1 MGQSES
7 INILMDAGMEE
18 SKGGAGY
25 QIPVDEDDS
34 NVIDVTQKV
43 PEKKSNPPN
52 RNEGI
57 NQGFDATGG
66 TSGGTGI
73 DMDNM
78 VNQVRNEDDK
88 YLEEDEDNFI
98 EDNYADD

>member
-1 MGQSES
+1 M
-7 INILMDAGMEE
+7 
-18 SKGGAGY
+18 
-25 QIPVDEDDS
+25 
-34 NVIDVTQKV
+34 IDVTQKV
-43 PEKKSNPPN
+43 PEKKSNPSN

-73 DMDNM
+73 DIDNM
-78 VNQVRNEDDK
+78 MNQVRNEDDK
-88 YLEEDEDNFI
+88 YHLEEDNSDQNDNFI